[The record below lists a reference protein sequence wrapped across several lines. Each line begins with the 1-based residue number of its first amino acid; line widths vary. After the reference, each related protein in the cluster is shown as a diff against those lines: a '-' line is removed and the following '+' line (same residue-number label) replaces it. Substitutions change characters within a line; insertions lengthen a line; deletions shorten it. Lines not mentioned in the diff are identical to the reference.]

1 MNIWAE
7 VLEIVMLICF
17 GCSWP
22 ISVYKSIKIRTS
34 VGKSAVFN
42 ILLIVGYIAGIV
54 SKFIKMDSALNASG
68 ATSLGK
74 GIFIFA
80 LIMYFVNLAMI
91 TANLILYYMNKNL
104 DNKKALEIANTNNNA
119 EVVENIA
126 EEIAKNEQSV
136 ETNAEETENKTVEDN
151 NDCADD
157 NAFTIKN
164 N

>member
-1 MNIWAE
+1 MDLVAE
-7 VLEIVMLICF
+7 ILEIAMLVCF

-54 SKFIKMDSALNASG
+54 SKFLKMEPFMIANANDG
-68 ATSLGK
+68 LKK

-91 TANLILYYMNKNL
+91 AANLVLYYMNKNL
-104 DNKKALEIANTNNNA
+104 DMKKAAEFANTNNNA
-119 EVVENIA
+119 EVVENVV
-126 EEIAKNEQSV
+126 NEV
-136 ETNAEETENKTVEDN
+136 ETA
-151 NDCADD
+151 D
-157 NAFTIKN
+157 NANAQTADN
-164 N
+164 E

>member
-1 MNIWAE
+1 MDLLAE
-7 VLEIVMLICF
+7 ILEIAMLVCF

-54 SKFIKMDSALNASG
+54 SKFLKMEPFMIANAADG
-68 ATSLGK
+68 LKK

-91 TANLILYYMNKNL
+91 TANLVLYYMNKNL
-104 DNKKALEIANTNNNA
+104 DNKRALEIANTNNNA
-119 EVVENIA
+119 EVVNNIA
-126 EEIAKNEQSV
+126 EEIAKDEKPAEV
-136 ETNAEETENKTVEDN
+136 TAEESEDK
-151 NDCADD
+151 AE
-157 NAFTIKN
+157 
-164 N
+164 

>member
-1 MNIWAE
+1 MDLLAE
-7 VLEIVMLICF
+7 ILEIAMLVCF

-42 ILLIVGYIAGIV
+42 ILLIIGYVAGII
-54 SKFIKMDSALNASG
+54 SKFLKMEPFMLANATDG
-68 ATSLGK
+68 LKK

-91 TANLILYYMNKNL
+91 TANLVLYYMNKNL
-104 DNKKALEIANTNNNA
+104 DNKKAAELANTNSNP

-126 EEIAKNEQSV
+126 EEIASNKEDSKEEVVNAENSV
-136 ETNAEETENKTVEDN
+136 ENSEN
-151 NDCADD
+151 
-157 NAFTIKN
+157 
-164 N
+164 

>member
-1 MNIWAE
+1 MDLLAE
-7 VLEIVMLICF
+7 ILEIAMLVCF

-54 SKFIKMDSALNASG
+54 SKFLKMEPFMIANAADG
-68 ATSLGK
+68 LKK

-91 TANLILYYMNKNL
+91 TANLVLYYMNKNL
-104 DNKKALEIANTNNNA
+104 DNKRALEIANTNNNA
-119 EVVENIA
+119 EVVNNIA
-126 EEIAKNEQSV
+126 EEIAKDEQP
-136 ETNAEETENKTVEDN
+136 AEVTSEESEDK
-151 NDCADD
+151 AE
-157 NAFTIKN
+157 
-164 N
+164 

>member
-1 MNIWAE
+1 MDLLAE
-7 VLEIVMLICF
+7 ILEIAMLVCF

-54 SKFIKMDSALNASG
+54 SKFLKMEPFMIANAADG
-68 ATSLGK
+68 LKK

-91 TANLILYYMNKNL
+91 TANLVLYYMNKNL
-104 DNKKALEIANTNNNA
+104 DNKRALEIANTNNNA
-119 EVVENIA
+119 EVVNNIA
-126 EEIAKNEQSV
+126 EEIAKDEQPTEV
-136 ETNAEETENKTVEDN
+136 TAEESEDK
-151 NDCADD
+151 AE
-157 NAFTIKN
+157 
-164 N
+164 

>member
-1 MNIWAE
+1 MDLLAE
-7 VLEIVMLICF
+7 ILEIAMLVCF

-54 SKFIKMDSALNASG
+54 SKFLKMEPFMIANANDG
-68 ATSLGK
+68 LKK

-91 TANLILYYMNKNL
+91 AANLVLCYMNKNL
-104 DNKKALEIANTNNNA
+104 DMKKAAEFANTNNNA
-119 EVVENIA
+119 EVVENVV
-126 EEIAKNEQSV
+126 NEV
-136 ETNAEETENKTVEDN
+136 ETA
-151 NDCADD
+151 D
-157 NAFTIKN
+157 NANAQTADN
-164 N
+164 E

>member
-1 MNIWAE
+1 MDLLAE
-7 VLEIVMLICF
+7 ILEIAMLVCF

-54 SKFIKMDSALNASG
+54 SKFLKMEPFMIANAADG
-68 ATSLGK
+68 LKK

-91 TANLILYYMNKNL
+91 TANLVLYYMNKNL
-104 DNKKALEIANTNNNA
+104 DNKRALEIANTNNNA
-119 EVVENIA
+119 EVVNNIA
-126 EEIAKNEQSV
+126 EEIAKDEQPAEV
-136 ETNAEETENKTVEDN
+136 TAEESEDK
-151 NDCADD
+151 AE
-157 NAFTIKN
+157 
-164 N
+164 

>member
-1 MNIWAE
+1 MDLLAE
-7 VLEIVMLICF
+7 ILEIAMLVCF

-54 SKFIKMDSALNASG
+54 SKFMKMADFMEKNANDN
-68 ATSLGK
+68 LKK

-80 LIMYFVNLAMI
+80 LVMYFVNLAMI
-91 TANLILYYMNKNL
+91 TANLVLYYMNKRL
-104 DNKKALEIANTNNNA
+104 DNLKAAGDIVNTNNNA

-126 EEIAKNEQSV
+126 QTIE
-136 ETNAEETENKTVEDN
+136 ETNNETKSSDAE
-151 NDCADD
+151 
-157 NAFTIKN
+157 
-164 N
+164 